1 MAIAIC
7 LDDLPPGSSDGQGD
21 DGGSVTPRTTWAYA
35 IESPFE
41 SLRVGINNSMS
52 NNNQV
57 DMDKMAMAIQHAIR
71 LMRSRTKRNRR
82 P

>member
-7 LDDLPPGSSDGQGD
+7 LDDLPPGSSDGHGD

-35 IESPFE
+35 IECPFE
-41 SLRVGINNSMS
+41 SLGVGINNCMR

-57 DMDKMAMAIQHAIR
+57 EMDKMAMALQHAIHS
-71 LMRSRTKRNRR
+71 MRREGMAPRF
-82 P
+82 